1 MKIKNDLTHDRIFSS
16 RNLSSNLNLLKRSFK
31 KDYDMWDSS
40 EIYPT
45 GTAKQII
52 QNKKNKIKYENSLQH
67 CQCCGRRLHL
77 TDTTLLC
84 PKCEE
89 DNNNILTGLYPYDKY
104 LKERK
109 KLYKIFNIN
118 VRNFP
123 TSINKRKE

>member
-31 KDYDMWDSS
+31 KDDTWDLS

-89 DNNNILTGLYPYDKY
+89 DNNTSLTGLYPYDKY